1 MEMGRDCDLEALT
14 VGQHRADGCRRCG
27 CFYYEANGELRRVP
41 PDDEEPTSVAA
52 PPACYPPPSG
62 SFSFVPVEER
72 IDVSHS
78 SGQMPYSVEWPDEL
92 AEPRITHRAFLAIL

>member
-62 SFSFVPVEER
+62 SFSFVPVEEKNR
-72 IDVSHS
+72 RES
-78 SGQMPYSVEWPDEL
+78 QQ
-92 AEPRITHRAFLAIL
+92 RADALFCRMAG